1 MGFASALTSEM
12 RGAPASTGKTPATQ
26 ARSCKLIR
34 LVAHVSLD
42 RRSRSHTRPSGRA
55 KHGRR
60 PTRATDKAMKRFLK
74 PIIILPVLVGIVSSF
89 LVFLVVWERRKERPH
104 P

>member
-1 MGFASALTSEM
+1 MGFASALTSE
-12 RGAPASTGKTPATQ
+12 RRARACTGKTPATE
-26 ARSCKLIR
+26 ARSCKLFR

-42 RRSRSHTRPSGRA
+42 RGSNDHNAPGRA

-60 PTRATDKAMKRFLK
+60 PTRATNKAMKRFLK

-89 LVFLVVWERRKERPH
+89 LVFLTIWERRKANP
-104 P
+104 